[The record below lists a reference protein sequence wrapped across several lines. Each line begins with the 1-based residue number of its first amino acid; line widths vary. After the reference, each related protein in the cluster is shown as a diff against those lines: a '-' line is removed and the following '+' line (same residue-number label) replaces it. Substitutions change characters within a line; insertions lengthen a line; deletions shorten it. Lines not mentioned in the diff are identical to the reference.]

1 MYCLTLLS
9 VLFPIAAGAALLV
22 RRPENRRARNAY
34 CVCCALIN
42 SAFVLGS
49 VIATARFGAQST
61 ALTAVKM
68 SRALEIALRID
79 RASMVFGCIT
89 GVLWP
94 ITTVYAFSYMKH
106 EGMENRFFGF
116 FLMTYGVVAGIAF
129 SANFFTMYLFYE
141 LMTLATLPL
150 VMHEMDAKAG
160 YAGKLYILYSMTGAA
175 LVFIAMVFL
184 IQCGSTLDFTFGGVL
199 DAAKSVGREEALYL
213 VFVLGFFG
221 FGVKSA
227 IFPFHGWLPA
237 ASVAPTP
244 VTALLHAVAVVKSG
258 AFAVMR
264 LIYFAFGTDF
274 LSGSWAQSIVICA
287 SALTVVFGS
296 AMSLRMPHLK
306 RRLAYST
313 VSNLS
318 YILLAFALM
327 TPAGLAG
334 GMLHMIYHAVIK
346 ITLFFCSGAILH
358 RTKLEYVYEMEGLH
372 ARMPATCAV
381 FTFSALALMGLPP
394 LGGFMSKW
402 AIASAACA
410 LEDWRG
416 YTGAAALIVST
427 VLTALYMM
435 TSVIRFY
442 FPLRDAPAVTERS
455 EADWQML
462 LPLGILT
469 VLIAAGPLF
478 SETLLGW
485 LSGAGGAV

>member
-9 VLFPIAAGAALLV
+9 VVFPIAAGAALLV
-22 RRPENRRARNAY
+22 RRPENRRARNIY
-34 CVCCALIN
+34 CICCALI
-42 SAFVLGS
+42 SSVFVLGS
-49 VIATARFGAQST
+49 VAATALFGAEST
-61 ALTAVKM
+61 ALTIVKM
-68 SRALEIALRID
+68 SRMLEAAVRVD
-79 RASMVFGCIT
+79 RASMVFACII

-106 EGMENRFFGF
+106 EGMENKFFGF
-116 FLMTYGVVAGIAF
+116 FLMSYGVVAGIAF

-150 VMHEMDAKAG
+150 VMHEMDAKAR
-160 YAGKLYILYSMTGAA
+160 YAGKLYILCSMTGAA
-175 LVFIAMVFL
+175 LAFTALVFL
-184 IQCGSTLDFTFGGVL
+184 TECGSTLDFTSGGVL
-199 DAAKSVGREEALYL
+199 DAAKSAGREEALYIA
-213 VFVLGFFG
+213 FVLGFFG

-227 IFPFHGWLPA
+227 IFPFHGWLPS

-264 LIYFAFGTDF
+264 LVYFAFGTGF
-274 LSGSWAQSIVICA
+274 LAGTWAQSAAICA
-287 SALTVVFGS
+287 SALTVVYGS
-296 AMSLRMPHLK
+296 AMSLRTPHLK

-327 TPAGLAG
+327 TPAGLVG
-334 GMLHMIYHAVIK
+334 GLLHMIYHAVIK
-346 ITLFFCSGAILH
+346 ITLFFCTGAVLH
-358 RTKLEYVYEMEGLH
+358 RTKLEYVYDMEGLH
-372 ARMPATCAV
+372 RRMPATCAA
-381 FTFSALALMGLPP
+381 FTLAALALMGIPP
-394 LGGFMSKW
+394 LGGFTSKW
-402 AIASAACA
+402 SIATAACA

-435 TSVIRFY
+435 TAIIRFY

-462 LPLGILT
+462 LPLGILIA
-469 VLIAAGPLF
+469 LIAAGPLC
-478 SETLLGW
+478 SGALIGW
-485 LSGAGGAV
+485 LSSAFS